1 MDLKKPE
8 TKCNITNA
16 LQKFGCTLNKALTF
30 LNVIPLFP
38 PQLMIYLTLLL
49 LAFSLTFFS
58 FLSFFLLSCDLFI
71 FPDRSYERHKIQ
83 IKLKVS
89 GDKYNFTREK
99 QFDF

>member
-49 LAFSLTFFS
+49 LAFSSTFF
-58 FLSFFLLSCDLFI
+58 LFFLFFFSVVIYSYSLIGHMKDTRPKLS
-71 FPDRSYERHKIQ
+71 
-83 IKLKVS
+83 
-89 GDKYNFTREK
+89 
-99 QFDF
+99 